1 MGARARFDIHRLPR
15 CACLQRQ
22 DAPCGVDPCPGT
34 SRLPS
39 TRGPR
44 RPRRLQIDSMTT
56 NTFREAWFS
65 NIHKNFLAG
74 LTTSFALVPECIA
87 FALVAQLNPLMGLY
101 GAFII
106 CALTAIF
113 GGRPGMISGA
123 AGSMAVVIV
132 ALVAQHGVQYLL
144 ATVVLGGVLMAAFG
158 LLRLGKLI
166 RMVPHPV
173 MLGFVNG
180 LAIIIAMAQLEH
192 FRQSTPQGEQWLG
205 GTPLLVMCGLVG
217 LTMAIVYVLP
227 RLTKAVPPAL
237 VAILGVGLLGYALEL
252 PTRTLGDL
260 AQIAGGLPAL
270 HIPTVPFN
278 GETLR
283 IILPYASLMAMV
295 GLLETLLTFNL
306 TDDITETRG
315 QPNRECVALGAANVV
330 SGLFGGMGGCAM
342 IGQTMINLSSG
353 GRSRLSGLTSGVMI
367 LLFILFL
374 SPLIAHIPLAALVG
388 VMFVVAQETF
398 AWGSLRVLGKVPR
411 HDALVIV
418 AVTVITVFTDLA
430 TAVLCGIVIAALS
443 FAWQHAR
450 DVRTDVED
458 DSDTGVRTYV
468 PHGTLFF
475 ASTAHFQ
482 ELFAP
487 AADPA
492 RVVLDCRHLHLADH
506 SAIAAMES
514 LHGRYA
520 KAGKR
525 LQVVQLSKRNL
536 ALLQRA
542 GVDVGQGQDGRSQA
556 REAGAMVSNAG

>member
-1 MGARARFDIHRLPR
+1 MINA
-15 CACLQRQ
+15 
-22 DAPCGVDPCPGT
+22 
-34 SRLPS
+34 
-39 TRGPR
+39 
-44 RPRRLQIDSMTT
+44 
-56 NTFREAWFS
+56 TFRDEWFS
-65 NIHKNFLAG
+65 NIQKNVLAG

-144 ATVVLGGVLMAAFG
+144 ATVVLSGMLMALFG
-158 LLRLGKLI
+158 ILRLGKLI

-180 LAIIIAMAQLEH
+180 LAIVIALAQLEH
-192 FRQSTPQGEQWLG
+192 FRQATPQGEAWLQG
-205 GTPLLVMCGLVG
+205 RPLYVMSALVL

-237 VAILGVGLLGYALEL
+237 VAILGVGVLGHFLHL

-260 AQIAGGLPAL
+260 AHIAGGLPAL
-270 HIPTVPFN
+270 HWPTVPLDMA
-278 GETLR
+278 TLH
-283 IILPYASLMAMV
+283 IIFPYAALMAMV

-306 TDDITETRG
+306 TDEMTETRG
-315 QPNRECVALGAANVV
+315 QPNRECIALGASNVV

-353 GRSRLSGLTSGVMI
+353 GRSRLSGVTAGVMI

-374 SPLIAHIPLAALVG
+374 SPLIERIPLAALVG
-388 VMFVVAQETF
+388 VMFVVAQQTF
-398 AWGSLRVLGKVPR
+398 AWGSLRVLGKVPLQ
-411 HDALVIV
+411 DALVIV

-430 TAVLCGIVIAALS
+430 TAVLCGIVIAALN

-450 DVRTDVED
+450 DMRADID
-458 DSDTGVRTYV
+458 DSCPGMRVYL

-475 ASTAHFQ
+475 ASATHFQ
-482 ELFAP
+482 ELFQLAS
-487 AADPA
+487 DPA
-492 RVVLDCRHLHLADH
+492 RVILDCRHLHMADH
-506 SAIAAMES
+506 SAIAAIEV
-514 LHGRYA
+514 LYERYE
-520 KAGKR
+520 KAGKH
-525 LQVVQLSKRNL
+525 LQVTHLSTRNRD
-536 ALLQRA
+536 LLQRA
-542 GVDVGQGQDGRSQA
+542 GVDVSVA
-556 REAGAMVSNAG
+556 

>member
-1 MGARARFDIHRLPR
+1 MSQDMALFLFEAMGY
-15 CACLQRQ
+15 
-22 DAPCGVDPCPGT
+22 
-34 SRLPS
+34 
-39 TRGPR
+39 
-44 RPRRLQIDSMTT
+44 SMI
-56 NTFREAWFS
+56 NKSFREEWFS
-65 NIHKNFLAG
+65 NIQKNVLAG
-74 LTTSFALVPECIA
+74 LTSSFALVPECIA

-106 CALTAIF
+106 CAMTAIF

-144 ATVVLGGVLMAAFG
+144 ATVVLSGILMAFFG
-158 LLRLGKLI
+158 LFRLGKLI

-180 LAIIIAMAQLEH
+180 LAIIIAMAQLAH
-192 FRQSTPQGEQWLG
+192 FRQATPQGEQWLQ
-205 GTPLLVMCGLVG
+205 GTPLMIMCGLVA

-227 RLTKAVPPAL
+227 RFTKAVPPAL
-237 VAILGVGLLGYALEL
+237 VAILGVGLLSYALQL

-260 AQIAGGLPAL
+260 AHIAGGLPTL
-270 HIPTVPFN
+270 HLPVIPLN
-278 GETLR
+278 AETLR

-306 TDDITETRG
+306 TDQITETRG
-315 QPNRECVALGAANVV
+315 QPNRECIALGASNVV

-353 GRSRLSGLTSGVMI
+353 GRSRLSGVTSGIMI

-388 VMFVVAQETF
+388 VMFVVAHETF

-411 HDALVIV
+411 QDALVIV
-418 AVTVITVFTDLA
+418 TVTVITVLTDLA
-430 TAVLCGIVIAALS
+430 TAVLCGIVIAALN

-450 DVRTDVED
+450 DIRTDID
-458 DSDTGVRTYV
+458 DSEAGVRTYL

-482 ELFAP
+482 ELFMP
-487 AADPA
+487 ATDPSC
-492 RVVLDCRHLHLADH
+492 VILNCRHLHMADH
-506 SAIAAMES
+506 SAIAAMEN
-514 LHGRYA
+514 LHERYL
-520 KAGKR
+520 KAGKN
-525 LQVVQLSKRNL
+525 LQVMHLSKRNQI
-536 ALLQRA
+536 LLQRA
-542 GVDVGQGQDGRSQA
+542 GVDVRYGLTC
-556 REAGAMVSNAG
+556 